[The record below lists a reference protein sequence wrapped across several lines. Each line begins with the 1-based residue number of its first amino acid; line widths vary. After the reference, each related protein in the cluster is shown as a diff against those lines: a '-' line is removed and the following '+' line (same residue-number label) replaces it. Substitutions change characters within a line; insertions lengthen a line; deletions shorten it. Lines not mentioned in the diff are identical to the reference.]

1 MSEQNKQAV
10 QRLYDEFVSQGSD
23 AALDELVVE
32 DVIENEELPA
42 DVPEGREAVRAMFG
56 MFREAF
62 PDLKAEVITMVAE
75 GDRVVAHGAFSGT
88 QEGEWMGVPS
98 SGKSF
103 RSEVMDMFR
112 FEDGKIAEHWG
123 VMDQMGMM
131 VQLGAIPDPS
141 AQG

>member
-1 MSEQNKQAV
+1 MSDQNKEVV

-23 AALDELVVE
+23 AALDEVVVE
-32 DVIENEELPA
+32 GVVENEEMPA
-42 DVPEGREAVRAMFG
+42 EMPAGREGIRAMFG

-62 PDLKAEVITMVAE
+62 PDLSADVISMVAE
-75 GDRVVAHGAFSGT
+75 GDRVVAHAAFSGT
-88 QEGEWMGVPS
+88 QEGEWMGVPA

-112 FEDGKIAEHWG
+112 LEDGRIAEHWG

-131 VQLGAIPDPS
+131 VQLGPIPDPAS
-141 AQG
+141 EG